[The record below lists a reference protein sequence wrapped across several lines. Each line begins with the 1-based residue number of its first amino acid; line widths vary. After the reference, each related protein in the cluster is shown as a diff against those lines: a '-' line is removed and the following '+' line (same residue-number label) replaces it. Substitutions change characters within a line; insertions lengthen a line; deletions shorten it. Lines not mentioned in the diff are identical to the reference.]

1 MLGMNYRLK
10 DLHEK
15 NKPIKVGI
23 IGAGQMGRGL
33 ISQLYKMKGMTP
45 SVVCDIDINKVLH
58 AFSKSNITE
67 NDYIITNNL
76 SQANDAIKK
85 CKIEVSEDKQI
96 ASFVDET
103 DCVVDAT
110 GFTDIGAEIAIDTI
124 NNGKNIVMLDVEAD
138 VVVGPILK
146 RKADKAGVIYTGSA
160 GDEPGAVKEM
170 FDFSEALGFD
180 IKVIGKGKNNEV
192 DHSCTPDSIRDY
204 AISRGVSPKM
214 QCSFSDGTKNM
225 VELCCMANSTGLVP
239 DVRGG
244 HGPKCDIKNLDKVL
258 CLKEEGGILNNYGVV
273 EWVNGIAP
281 GVFVIVSSDLEF
293 IHHEMQ
299 YLRIGDGPN
308 YVLYRPYH
316 LCGMETPLTIARA
329 VLDKAPTIVPMD
341 GLVCEAITVAKKDL
355 KKGESVD
362 GIGGFSTYGTIDKR
376 EVAKELN
383 ALPIGLINKNT
394 KMAKDVKKGEI
405 ITYDDVI
412 LDEDSLLVKLR
423 REQDKI
429 WE

>member
-10 DLHEK
+10 DLEEK

-45 SVVCDIDINKVLH
+45 SVVCDLDVNKVLH
-58 AFSKSNITE
+58 AFSKSNIHE
-67 NDYIITNNL
+67 DDYVITNNL

-85 CKIEVSEDKQI
+85 GKIVVSEDKQI
-96 ASFVDET
+96 ASFVEAT

-110 GFTDIGAEIAIDTI
+110 GFTDIGAEIAVDTI

-146 RKADKAGVIYTGSA
+146 KKADKAGVIYTGSA

-244 HGPKCDIKNLDKVL
+244 HGPKSDIKNLDKVL

-329 VLDKAPTIVPMD
+329 VLDKAPTIIPMD

-355 KKGESVD
+355 KKGESID
-362 GIGGFSTYGTIDKR
+362 GIGGFCTYGTIDKR

>member
-10 DLHEK
+10 DLHEQ
-15 NKPIKVGI
+15 NNPIKVGI

-45 SVVCDIDINKVLH
+45 SVVCDIDVNKVLH

-67 NDYIITNNL
+67 NDYVITNNL

-85 CKIEVSEDKQI
+85 GKIVVSEDKQI
-96 ASFVDET
+96 ASFAEAT

-146 RKADKAGVIYTGSA
+146 KKADKAGVIYTGSA

-192 DHSCTPDSIRDY
+192 DYSCTPDSIRDY

-244 HGPKCDIKNLDKVL
+244 HGPKSDIKNLDKIL

-281 GVFVIVSSDLEF
+281 GVFVIVSSNLEF

-341 GLVCEAITVAKKDL
+341 GLVCEAITIAKKDL
-355 KKGESVD
+355 KKGEYID
-362 GIGGFSTYGTIDKR
+362 GIGGFCTYGTIDKR

>member
-1 MLGMNYRLK
+1 
-10 DLHEK
+10 
-15 NKPIKVGI
+15 
-23 IGAGQMGRGL
+23 
-33 ISQLYKMKGMTP
+33 
-45 SVVCDIDINKVLH
+45 
-58 AFSKSNITE
+58 
-67 NDYIITNNL
+67 
-76 SQANDAIKK
+76 
-85 CKIEVSEDKQI
+85 
-96 ASFVDET
+96 
-103 DCVVDAT
+103 
-110 GFTDIGAEIAIDTI
+110 
-124 NNGKNIVMLDVEAD
+124 
-138 VVVGPILK
+138 
-146 RKADKAGVIYTGSA
+146 
-160 GDEPGAVKEM
+160 
-170 FDFSEALGFD
+170 
-180 IKVIGKGKNNEV
+180 
-192 DHSCTPDSIRDY
+192 
-204 AISRGVSPKM
+204 M

-429 WE
+429 WK

>member
-15 NKPIKVGI
+15 NNPIKVGI

-85 CKIEVSEDKQI
+85 GKIVVSEDKQI

>member
-10 DLHEK
+10 DLEEK
-15 NKPIKVGI
+15 NKQIKVGI

-33 ISQLYKMKGMTP
+33 ISQLYKMKGMAP

-67 NDYIITNNL
+67 NDYVITNNL

-85 CKIEVSEDKQI
+85 GKIVVSEDKQI
-96 ASFVDET
+96 ASFVDAT

-146 RKADKAGVIYTGSA
+146 KKADKAGVIYTGSA

-192 DHSCTPDSIRDY
+192 DHNCTPDSIRDY

-341 GLVCEAITVAKKDL
+341 GLVCEAITIAKKDL
-355 KKGESVD
+355 KKGESID

-394 KMAKDVKKGEI
+394 KMAKDVKKGDI

>member
-15 NKPIKVGI
+15 NNPIKVGI

-45 SVVCDIDINKVLH
+45 SVVCDIDVNKVLH

-67 NDYIITNNL
+67 NDYVITNNL

-85 CKIEVSEDKQI
+85 GKIVVSEDKQI
-96 ASFVDET
+96 ASFVEAT

-192 DHSCTPDSIRDY
+192 DHSCTPDNIRDY

>member
-10 DLHEK
+10 ELQEN
-15 NKPIKVGI
+15 NKPIRVGI
-23 IGAGQMGRGL
+23 VGAGQMGRGL

-45 SVVCDIDINKVLH
+45 SVICDIDVEKVLY
-58 AFSKSNITE
+58 AFTKSNITKD
-67 NDYIITNNL
+67 DYIITNKL
-76 SQANDAIKK
+76 SQANDAINKG
-85 CKIEVSEDKQI
+85 KIVVSEDKCI
-96 ASFVDET
+96 ASFVEGADA
-103 DCVVDAT
+103 VVDAT

-124 NNGKNIVMLDVEAD
+124 NNGKHIVMLDVEAD

-146 RKADKAGVIYTGSA
+146 QKADKAGVIYTGSA

-170 FDFSEALGFD
+170 FDFCEALAFD

-244 HGPKCDIKNLDKVL
+244 HGPKSDIKELVKIL
-258 CLKEEGGILNNYGVV
+258 SLKEEGGILNNYGVV

-281 GVFVIVSSDLEF
+281 GVFCIISTDLEF
-293 IHHEMQ
+293 VHHELQ

-329 VLDKAPTIVPMD
+329 VLDKANTIVPMK
-341 GLVCEAITVAKKDL
+341 GLVCETITVAKKDL
-355 KKGESVD
+355 KKGEKID

-376 EVAKELN
+376 EIAKELN
-383 ALPIGLINKNT
+383 ALPIGLINSNT
-394 KMAKDVKKGEI
+394 VMAKDVKKGEVV
-405 ITYDDVI
+405 TYDDVI
-412 LDEDSLLVKLR
+412 LDEDSLVVKLR
-423 REQDKI
+423 QEQDKI
-429 WE
+429 FE

>member
-10 DLHEK
+10 DLEEK

-45 SVVCDIDINKVLH
+45 SVVCDLDVNKVLH
-58 AFSKSNITE
+58 AFSKSNIHE
-67 NDYIITNNL
+67 GDYVITNNL

-85 CKIEVSEDKQI
+85 GKIVVSEDKQI
-96 ASFVDET
+96 ASFVEAT

-110 GFTDIGAEIAIDTI
+110 GFTDIGAEIAVDTI

-146 RKADKAGVIYTGSA
+146 KKADKAGVIYTGSA

-192 DHSCTPDSIRDY
+192 DYSCTPDSIRDY

-244 HGPKCDIKNLDKVL
+244 HGPKSDIKNLDKVL

-341 GLVCEAITVAKKDL
+341 GLVCEAITIAKKDL
-355 KKGESVD
+355 KKGESID
-362 GIGGFSTYGTIDKR
+362 GIGGFCTYGTIDKR

-423 REQDKI
+423 KEQDKI

>member
-10 DLHEK
+10 DLQEK
-15 NKPIKVGI
+15 NTPINVGI

-45 SVVCDIDINKVLH
+45 SVVCDIDINKVLY
-58 AFSKSNITE
+58 AFSKSNINE
-67 NDYIITNNL
+67 NDYIITNKL

-85 CKIEVSEDKQI
+85 GKIVVSEDKKI
-96 ASFVDET
+96 ASQVEAT

-146 RKADKAGVIYTGSA
+146 KKADQAGVIYTGSA

-170 FDFSEALGFD
+170 FDFCEALAFD
-180 IKVIGKGKNNEV
+180 IKVIGKGKNNDV
-192 DHSCTPDSIRDY
+192 DYSCTPDSIRDY

-244 HGPKCDIKNLDKVL
+244 HGPKSDIKQLSQIL
-258 CLKEEGGILNNYGVV
+258 SLKEEGGILNSYGVV

-316 LCGMETPLTIARA
+316 LCAMETPLTIARA
-329 VLDKAPTIVPMD
+329 VLDKAATIVPMD
-341 GLVCEAITVAKKDL
+341 GLVCEAMTIAKKDL
-355 KKGESVD
+355 KKGEKID
-362 GIGGFSTYGTIDKR
+362 GIGGFCTYGTIDKR
-376 EVAKELN
+376 QTAKELN
-383 ALPIGLINKNT
+383 ALPIGLITGNTIMKN
-394 KMAKDVKKGEI
+394 DVKKGEI
-405 ITYDDVI
+405 ITYDDV
-412 LDEDSLLVKLR
+412 LLEEDSLLVKLR

>member
-1 MLGMNYRLK
+1 MNYRLK

-15 NKPIKVGI
+15 NNPIKVGI

-45 SVVCDIDINKVLH
+45 SVVCDIDVNKVLH

-67 NDYIITNNL
+67 NDYVITNNL

-85 CKIEVSEDKQI
+85 GKIVVSEDKQI
-96 ASFVDET
+96 ASFVEAT

-192 DHSCTPDSIRDY
+192 DHSCTPDNIRDY

>member
-10 DLHEK
+10 DLQEK
-15 NKPIKVGI
+15 NTPINVGI

-45 SVVCDIDINKVLH
+45 SVVCDIDINKVLY
-58 AFSKSNITE
+58 AFSKSNINE
-67 NDYIITNNL
+67 NDYIITNKL

-85 CKIEVSEDKQI
+85 GKIVVSADKKI
-96 ASFVDET
+96 ASQVEAT

-146 RKADKAGVIYTGSA
+146 KKADQAGVIYTGSA

-170 FDFSEALGFD
+170 FDFCEALAFD
-180 IKVIGKGKNNEV
+180 IKVIGKGKNNDV
-192 DHSCTPDSIRDY
+192 DYSCTPDSIRDY

-244 HGPKCDIKNLDKVL
+244 HGPKSDIKQLSQIL
-258 CLKEEGGILNNYGVV
+258 SLKEEGGILNSYGVV

-299 YLRIGDGPN
+299 YLRIGEGPN

-329 VLDKAPTIVPMD
+329 VLDKAATIVPMD
-341 GLVCEAITVAKKDL
+341 GLVCEAMTIAKKNL
-355 KKGESVD
+355 KKGEKID
-362 GIGGFSTYGTIDKR
+362 GIGGFCTYGTIDKR
-376 EVAKELN
+376 QTAKELN
-383 ALPIGLINKNT
+383 ALPIGLITGNTIMKN
-394 KMAKDVKKGEI
+394 DVKKGEI
-405 ITYDDVI
+405 ITYDDV
-412 LDEDSLLVKLR
+412 LLEEDSLLVKLR

>member
-10 DLHEK
+10 DLQEK
-15 NKPIKVGI
+15 NTPINVGI

-45 SVVCDIDINKVLH
+45 SVVCDIDINKVLY
-58 AFSKSNITE
+58 AFSKSNINE
-67 NDYIITNNL
+67 NDYIITNKL

-85 CKIEVSEDKQI
+85 GKIVVSEDKKI
-96 ASFVDET
+96 ASQVEAT

-138 VVVGPILK
+138 VVMGPILK
-146 RKADKAGVIYTGSA
+146 KKADQAGVIYTGSA

-170 FDFSEALGFD
+170 FDFCEALAFD
-180 IKVIGKGKNNEV
+180 IKVIGKGKNNDV
-192 DHSCTPDSIRDY
+192 DYSCTPDSIRDY

-244 HGPKCDIKNLDKVL
+244 HGPKSDIKQLSQIL
-258 CLKEEGGILNNYGVV
+258 SLKEEGGILNSYGVV

-299 YLRIGDGPN
+299 YLRIGEGPN

-329 VLDKAPTIVPMD
+329 VLDKAATIVPMD
-341 GLVCEAITVAKKDL
+341 GLVCEAMTIAKKDL
-355 KKGESVD
+355 KKGEKID
-362 GIGGFSTYGTIDKR
+362 GIGGFCTYGTIDKR
-376 EVAKELN
+376 QTAKELN
-383 ALPIGLINKNT
+383 ALPIGLITGNTIMKN
-394 KMAKDVKKGEI
+394 DVKKGEI
-405 ITYDDVI
+405 ITYDDV
-412 LDEDSLLVKLR
+412 LLEEDSLLVKLR

>member
-10 DLHEK
+10 DLEEK

-45 SVVCDIDINKVLH
+45 SVVCDLDVNKVLH
-58 AFSKSNITE
+58 AFSKSNIHE
-67 NDYIITNNL
+67 GDYVITNNL

-85 CKIEVSEDKQI
+85 GKIVVSEDKQI
-96 ASFVDET
+96 ASFVEAT

-110 GFTDIGAEIAIDTI
+110 GFTDIGAEIAVDTI

-146 RKADKAGVIYTGSA
+146 KKADKAGVIYTGSA

-192 DHSCTPDSIRDY
+192 DYSCTPDSIRDY

-244 HGPKCDIKNLDKVL
+244 HGPKSDIKNLDKVL

-355 KKGESVD
+355 KKGESID
-362 GIGGFSTYGTIDKR
+362 GIGGFCTYGTIDKR